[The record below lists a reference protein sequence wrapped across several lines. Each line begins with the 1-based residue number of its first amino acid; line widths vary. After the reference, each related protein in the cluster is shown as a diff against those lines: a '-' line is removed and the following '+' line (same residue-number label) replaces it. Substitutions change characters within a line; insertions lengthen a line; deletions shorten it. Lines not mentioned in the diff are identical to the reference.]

1 MGILF
6 VDHGA
11 SLHALT
17 LTVDQNKVR
26 QDAHSDRCESEKRP
40 GSKNQNILQ
49 VSLVFVVSFTLAL
62 ISRMKHQSTEVIQ
75 QLVSLVHNIEDNTCY

>member
-26 QDAHSDRCESEKRP
+26 QDAHSDRCDSEKRP
-40 GSKNQNILQ
+40 GSKNQNISH
-49 VSLVFVVSFTLAL
+49 VSLVFVMSLTFAL
-62 ISRMKHQSTEVIQ
+62 ISLRKHQSTEVIQ
-75 QLVSLVHNIEDNTCY
+75 QLVSLVHNIENTCY